1 MIRTQFTGAR
11 RRILRALA
19 QEGPLT
25 TDELAA
31 RTCLTA
37 KQVRD
42 NCGAARSEG
51 LLTNE
56 RDDIT
61 HHLAYKITAEGR
73 KRVDETGEDGNPT
86 ETPVEPLPPSPG
98 DGDGDPPAAIATDD
112 IVVDVLAVDTP
123 TFTTPDTED
132 EPPLVKPDAPSND
145 ERYAICRAGDDHMSA
160 WPLRLMSL
168 DAAKQIAVDD
178 ASTINGEVV
187 LYRCTPVG
195 RAVPRFVFE
204 DQQP

>member
-1 MIRTQFTGAR
+1 MIRTQNGAR
-11 RRILRALA
+11 RKILASLA
-19 QEGPLT
+19 REGILT

-31 RTCLTA
+31 LTDLTA

-42 NCGAARSEG
+42 NCAAARHEG

-56 RDDIT
+56 LDDVT
-61 HHLAYKITAEGR
+61 NHLAYKITPEGR
-73 KRVDETGEDGNPT
+73 QRIDYTGVADEPTESPSEPPPITVDSANPAEISTDDLVVDE
-86 ETPVEPLPPSPG
+86 L
-98 DGDGDPPAAIATDD
+98 
-112 IVVDVLAVDTP
+112 VVDTR
-123 TFTTPDTED
+123 TFSARDPED
-132 EPPLVKPDAPSND
+132 EPPAEEPADEPHSDA
-145 ERYAICRAGDDHMSA
+145 RYALCRAGDDHMSA

-204 DQQP
+204 EA

>member
-1 MIRTQFTGAR
+1 MIRTQNGAR
-11 RRILRALA
+11 RKILVSLA
-19 QEGPLT
+19 REGILT

-31 RTCLTA
+31 LTDLTA

-42 NCGAARSEG
+42 NCAAARHEG

-56 RDDIT
+56 RDDVT
-61 HHLAYKITAEGR
+61 NHLAYKITPEGR
-73 KRVDETGEDGNPT
+73 QRIDYTGASDEPTEIPSEPAPSTVDIAPPTAEISTDDLVVDEW
-86 ETPVEPLPPSPG
+86 
-98 DGDGDPPAAIATDD
+98 
-112 IVVDVLAVDTP
+112 VVDTR
-123 TFTTPDTED
+123 TFAARDPED
-132 EPPLVKPDAPSND
+132 EPPAEEPAAEPHAD
-145 ERYAICRAGDDHMSA
+145 ERYALCRAGDDHMSA

-204 DQQP
+204 EAEQ

>member
-1 MIRTQFTGAR
+1 MIRTQNGAR
-11 RRILRALA
+11 RKILVALA
-19 QEGPLT
+19 KDGMLT

-31 RTCLTA
+31 RTDLTA

-42 NCGAARSEG
+42 NCSAARHEG

-56 RDDIT
+56 RDDVT
-61 HHLAYKITAEGR
+61 NHLAYKITPEGR
-73 KRVDETGEDGNPT
+73 QRIDYTGASDEPTEIPAEPAPNPVDTAPPAEISTDDLVVDEWVVAMRAFTSDDTDSAPSS
-86 ETPVEPLPPSPG
+86 VE
-98 DGDGDPPAAIATDD
+98 
-112 IVVDVLAVDTP
+112 
-123 TFTTPDTED
+123 
-132 EPPLVKPDAPSND
+132 PDAPHND
-145 ERYAICRAGDDHMSA
+145 ERYALCRAGDDHMSS

>member
-1 MIRTQFTGAR
+1 MIRTQNGAR
-11 RRILRALA
+11 ERILRALA
-19 QEGPLT
+19 QEGMLT

-31 RTCLTA
+31 RTCLTVR
-37 KQVRD
+37 QVRN
-42 NCGAARSEG
+42 NCSAARYEG

-56 RDDIT
+56 RDDVT
-61 HHLAYKITAEGR
+61 NHLAYKITAAGR
-73 KRVDETGEDGNPT
+73 KRVDDTGEADKPT
-86 ETPVEPLPPSPG
+86 ETPREPSPPSP
-98 DGDGDPPAAIATDD
+98 GDGDPPAAIATDE
-112 IVVDVLAVDTP
+112 IVVDVLNVDSP
-123 TFTTPDTED
+123 TFTTPDIED
-132 EPPLVKPDAPSND
+132 EPPSVEPDAPSSD
-145 ERYAICRAGDDHMSA
+145 ERYALCRAGDDHMSA